1 MLKKLSDHGAVL
13 KYEIHEDPV
22 VVVSLFSGGK
32 QWTILSGMKKK
43 KKPEWYNLDCN
54 TFMCHNKT
62 GVLFNRHRRPDGQN

>member
-43 KKPEWYNLDCN
+43 KPE
-54 TFMCHNKT
+54 
-62 GVLFNRHRRPDGQN
+62 